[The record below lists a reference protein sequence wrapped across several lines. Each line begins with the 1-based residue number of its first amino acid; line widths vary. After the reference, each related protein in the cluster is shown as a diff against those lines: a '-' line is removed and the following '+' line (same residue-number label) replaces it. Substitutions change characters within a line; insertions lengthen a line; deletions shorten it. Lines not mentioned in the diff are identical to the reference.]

1 MIREEVYKFFAD
13 YIYTNTGMVYAPT
26 EFYRL
31 DSRINDLVRFL
42 GATSVD
48 DVYNM
53 YKTKVTPDMRA
64 ILINI
69 STNNETYFFRDVK
82 PFSVLTKNVLPEII
96 EKYPAGT
103 LNIWSAASSTGQEAY
118 SIIMSI
124 VNQMTPDVLSR
135 LSISGSDI
143 STEALKRAQSATYNG
158 LEAQRGL
165 PIAMLM
171 KFFTQGENET
181 WKFDSQ
187 LAAKAKFFEFNLLTG
202 NFPKEAYHVIFCRN
216 VLIYQNTENK
226 KIILDNLYLSLK
238 PGGYLFLGTGESL
251 IGIDNKYERVA
262 FENGTVYRK
271 N

>member
-1 MIREEVYKFFAD
+1 MIREEIYKFFAD
-13 YIYTNTGMVYAPT
+13 YIYSNTGMVYAPT
-26 EFYRL
+26 EYYRL

-42 GATSVD
+42 GATSVE

-96 EKYPAGT
+96 EKYPSGS

-124 VNQMTPDVLSR
+124 VNQLPADVLTR

-165 PIAMLM
+165 PIALLM
-171 KFFTQGENET
+171 KFFTQVENES
-181 WKFDSQ
+181 WKFDSA
-187 LAAKAKFFEFNLLTG
+187 LAAKARFFEFNLLTG
-202 NFPKEAYHVIFCRN
+202 TYPKDTYHVIFCRN

-226 KIILDNLYLSLK
+226 KKILDNLYSSLK

-251 IGIDNKYERVA
+251 IGIENKYERVA
-262 FENGTVYRK
+262 FENGTVYRR

>member
-26 EFYRL
+26 EYYRL

-42 GATSVD
+42 GANSVE
-48 DVYNM
+48 DVYQM

-82 PFSVLTKNVLPEII
+82 PFSVLTKNVLPEIL
-96 EKYPAGT
+96 EKYSMGS

-118 SIIMSI
+118 SIVMSI

-135 LSISGSDI
+135 LNVTGSDI
-143 STEALKRAQSATYNG
+143 STEALKRAQNAVYNG
-158 LEAQRGL
+158 LEVQRGL
-165 PIAMLM
+165 PIALLM
-171 KFFTQGENET
+171 KFFTQVENES
-181 WKFDSQ
+181 WKFDANLSQ
-187 LAAKAKFFEFNLLTG
+187 KVKFFEFNLLTG
-202 NFPKEAYHVIFCRN
+202 QYPKDNYHVIFCRN

-226 KIILDNLYLSLK
+226 KRILESLFQSLK

-251 IGIDNKYERVA
+251 IGIDTKFERVA